1 VSHLITFPFLL
12 PLLAGAL
19 LMACADRP
27 TARKVITVVMGL
39 VGLAVGVALVMRS
52 VEGPVTYQLGDW
64 PAPFGI
70 SMHLDRLSATM
81 VMLSAVIAAVAVLPA
96 VGVDDARSRYALAL
110 AQFQVAGINGAFLA
124 GDLFN
129 LFVCFEILLISSYA
143 LMVQGNGRAPRAA
156 LVYTVINLTG
166 SAIFLIG
173 IGLLYGATG
182 TLNLADLA
190 VRLQMMPPEVAALGV
205 TGAWLVALVFAL
217 KAAMLPVGLWLP
229 GAYAIAGPTAVTL
242 FALLTKVGV
251 YSLLRV
257 FGPWFGG
264 ESALD
269 GIGTA
274 LWVGA
279 LVSLIFGA
287 MLALA
292 ATTLRRLAGALV
304 VGSVATALLA
314 LSIGGTLALSAA
326 LFYTLHS
333 TVAAAACFL
342 VAAALARLRG
352 EAEDRLDVAPAITG
366 RGNMM
371 LLFLGIAIVVS
382 GLPPLSGFL
391 GKVSVLQA
399 VMPTPQASWSVT
411 VLLVSS
417 LLTLLAV
424 ARAGNAVFL
433 KAPSAPASE
442 PGMPGG
448 TVTAVAAGVMLVL
461 SIAMSVFGGPLRQWT
476 DMAAFE
482 VSQLAGPAF
491 APLPDAIPAHGAHP
505 EIP

>member
-1 VSHLITFPFLL
+1 MHLIIFPFLL
-12 PLLAGAL
+12 PLLTGAL
-19 LMACADRP
+19 LMVLADRP
-27 TARKVITVVMGL
+27 TARKVVTAMMAV

-52 VEGPVTYQLGDW
+52 IEGAVTYQLGDW

-81 VMLSAVIAAVAVLPA
+81 LMLSAVIAAVATLPA
-96 VGVDDARSRYALAL
+96 IGVDDGRSRYALAL

-166 SAIFLIG
+166 SAIFLLG

-190 VRLQMMPPEVAALGV
+190 VRLQMMPPEVTALGV

-217 KAAMLPVGLWLP
+217 KAAVLPVGLWLP
-229 GAYAIAGPTAVTL
+229 GAYAIAGPTAITL

-251 YSLLRV
+251 YTLLRV

-264 ESALD
+264 ENALS

-279 LVSLIFGA
+279 LISLVFGA
-287 MLALA
+287 ILALA

-304 VGSVATALLA
+304 VGSVATALLS
-314 LSIGGTLALSAA
+314 LSLGGTNALSAA
-326 LFYTLHS
+326 LFYSLHS
-333 TVAAAACFL
+333 TIAAAACFL
-342 VAAALARLRG
+342 VAASLARRRG
-352 EAEDRLDVAPAITG
+352 DAEDRLDLAPAISG
-366 RGNMM
+366 RGAMS
-371 LLFLGIAIVVS
+371 LLFLGIAVIVT

-399 VMPTPQASWSVT
+399 VMQTSHAAWSAS

-433 KAPSAPASE
+433 KAPSAAASE

-448 TVTAVAAGVMLVL
+448 TITAVAAGVMLAL
-461 SIAMSVFGGPLRQWT
+461 SIAMSVFGGPIRQWT

-482 VSQLAGPAF
+482 VSRLRGPVLG
-491 APLPDAIPAHGAHP
+491 PLPDAIPAHGAHP